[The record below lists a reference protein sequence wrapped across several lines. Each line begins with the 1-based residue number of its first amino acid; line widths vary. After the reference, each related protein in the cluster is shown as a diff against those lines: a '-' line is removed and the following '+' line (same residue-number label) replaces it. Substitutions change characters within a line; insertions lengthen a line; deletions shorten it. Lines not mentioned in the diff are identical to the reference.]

1 MISQITMTAT
11 ERAVSTSTLRQK
23 CIALKQS
30 LVSKVTEGVF
40 FFFSNG
46 NQRGQFV
53 FEIVKQTSVRAAGQ
67 KYSLGK
73 WSVCHGHNCIFF
85 FLSKF
90 MSLTIFSFWEKSF
103 FTFLQ
108 SFIDEKIDQ
117 TVMSVYLTP
126 DQTVNYYSLAHE
138 GAL

>member
-1 MISQITMTAT
+1 MDAALISQITMTAT

-85 FLSKF
+85 FFIQVHVSYNFFILGEILFHFFAKF
-90 MSLTIFSFWEKSF
+90 
-103 FTFLQ
+103 
-108 SFIDEKIDQ
+108 
-117 TVMSVYLTP
+117 
-126 DQTVNYYSLAHE
+126 HR
-138 GAL
+138 